1 MTPIKKRVLQYF
13 TDMEHKVKERKEHNF
28 DSIYQSDEGKDWA
41 RMVQYTNLP
50 IGYMEFR
57 RE

>member
-50 IGYMEFR
+50 IG
-57 RE
+57 